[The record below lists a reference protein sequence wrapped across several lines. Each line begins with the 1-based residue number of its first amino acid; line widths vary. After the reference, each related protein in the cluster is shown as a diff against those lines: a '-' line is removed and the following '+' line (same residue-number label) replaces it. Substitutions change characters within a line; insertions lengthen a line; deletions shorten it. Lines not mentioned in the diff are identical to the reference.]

1 MRAAR
6 ERYWAGIVLLG
17 ALYVVAGRLGLK
29 LDAVSGFATLVWAPT
44 GISLAALTRFGMKLW
59 PGVALGAFVVN
70 LWAGA
75 PILAVAGITI
85 GNTLE
90 ALSATYLLQRF
101 AGFQPSFRRLRDVLG
116 LIVIGAGI
124 SPLVSATIGTTSL
137 LAVNVVTPERY
148 AVTWSAW
155 WIGDAVGALVV
166 APLLL
171 SWLSNETIEPDRRRF
186 LEAFALA
193 GCVVVTSLLVFAT
206 AAQTT
211 PFTPLRPYFLSP
223 LLIWAALR
231 FRVRGAATAIFLVSA
246 IAVWGTVIGHGPFT
260 GDALY
265 YRLGALQAYMAIL
278 ALTFLVLGAVS
289 QERVVVNQELQA
301 ATIKAEAASQAKT
314 RFLAVVSHELRTPL
328 SGIIGYSNL
337 MLENIGGELSSIHR
351 TYVSRVRSVSR
362 HLASVIEE
370 ILTFSRGDIA
380 RNSLQLET
388 VDAVALLTETAEF
401 LAPQAAVK
409 QLELRITGAP
419 TAQSIHTDPGKVR
432 QILVNLVG
440 NAIKFTDSGVID
452 IELQN
457 EADHLRFLVR
467 DSGPGIPPADFDR
480 IFEPFTQLSSSK
492 TRLPEGTGLGLAIS
506 RMLADALGGTVE
518 VASEEGVGSTFTL
531 RLPIRVTI

>member
-1 MRAAR
+1 
-6 ERYWAGIVLLG
+6 
-17 ALYVVAGRLGLK
+17 VAGRLGLK

-44 GISLAALTRFGMKLW
+44 GISLAALTRFGMRLW

-75 PILAVAGITI
+75 PILAVAGITV

-90 ALSATYLLQRF
+90 AVSAAYILQRF

-137 LAVNVVTPERY
+137 LAVSVVTTERY

-166 APLLL
+166 TPLLL
-171 SWLSNETIEPDRRRF
+171 SWLSNETSQPDRGRF

-193 GCVVVTSLLVFAT
+193 SCIVVTSVLVFAT
-206 AAQTT
+206 AAPTT

-246 IAVWGTVIGHGPFT
+246 IAVWGTVIGHGPFI

-265 YRLGALQAYMAIL
+265 YRLSALQAYMAIL
-278 ALTFLVLGAVS
+278 TLTFLVLGAVS
-289 QERVVVNQELQA
+289 EERVVVNQELQT
-301 ATIKAEAASQAKT
+301 ATVKAEAASQAKT

-337 MLENIGGELSSIHR
+337 LLDNIGGELSNMHR
-351 TYVSRVRSVSR
+351 TYVSRIHTVSQ

-370 ILTFSRGDIA
+370 ILTFSRGEIA

-388 VDAVALLTETAEF
+388 VDAVTLLTETAAF
-401 LAPQAAVK
+401 LAPQAEVK
-409 QLELRITGAP
+409 QLEIRV
-419 TAQSIHTDPGKVR
+419 TATPMSPALFTDPGKVR

-452 IELQN
+452 IELQTA
-457 EADHLRFLVR
+457 ADHVRFLVS
-467 DSGPGIPPADFDR
+467 DSGPGIPRADFDR

-518 VASEEGVGSTFTL
+518 VTSKEGVGSTFTL
-531 RLPIRVTI
+531 RLPISVTI